1 MKFLQNISIV
11 LMGILVG
18 ISVDFAINRT
28 KAGLELHLDLF
39 PLPFFSERAF
49 ASIFFIKVEQ
59 SQRVFS
65 FLSDHQENVRNRYA
79 QLFHF
84 MLNM

>member
-1 MKFLQNISIV
+1 M

-18 ISVDFAINRT
+18 KAVDFAKNRT

-39 PLPFFSERAF
+39 TLPFFSERAF
-49 ASIFFIKVEQ
+49 ASCFFIKVEQ

-65 FLSDHQENVRNRYA
+65 FLSEHQENVRNHYA
-79 QLFHF
+79 QVFHF
-84 MLNM
+84 MLNI